1 MVIPA
6 LENTSPQGE
15 LLPALLP
22 PAALISD
29 ENQESQPQNWLS
41 EPEISPE
48 NQPLL
53 GKQQQQRSP
62 GRILPQKLLLG
73 IWED

>member
-53 GKQQQQRSP
+53 GKQPQQRSP
-62 GRILPQKLLLG
+62 GRVLPQKLLLG